1 MIYLAL
7 ASLAA
12 VIALVALLFILGSR
26 VAAESHQDPDG
37 NASENDEPSRG
48 EAGRIKS

>member
-7 ASLAA
+7 ASVAA

-26 VAAESHQDPDG
+26 AAAESHQRPDG
-37 NASENDEPSRG
+37 NASENDEP
-48 EAGRIKS
+48 